1 MKKKILIFNDYYIPA
16 KKCGGPVT
24 SIRNAINALCE
35 YFDFYVEAYNHDF
48 GDKTAFPNI
57 EDEWYDVG
65 NARVR
70 YHRDGEL
77 DFNYKNMESFIKDVN
92 PSLMW
97 FSGLLVPNKIHN
109 AIRIGK
115 KYNIP
120 ILISPRGEASP
131 DRMKLKGYKKYPYAL
146 LVSVLGKYNRSKN
159 VYFHVTSDDEIA
171 GLKKYFFINN
181 EKIIKVSNI
190 GIMPNKNKRI
200 YEKKEGELRIT
211 FISRIHEVKNLLY
224 AIDIINMLK
233 CKVNFDIYGP
243 IESVD
248 YWNKCEN
255 LIRESPSNVRINYC
269 GEVNPGNIED
279 VFINY
284 DCFLFPTKNENYG
297 HVIAESLANGC
308 PVVLSKGTTP
318 WDDLDRKA
326 GFVCNLNYKD
336 EFVDALNYIASLGKD
351 EYDRFMN
358 KTSVYYNEK
367 IKDNEAI
374 EGHRKMFNKIISLH
388 SVKGEYYE

>member
-1 MKKKILIFNDYYIPA
+1 M
-16 KKCGGPVT
+16 
-24 SIRNAINALCE
+24 
-35 YFDFYVEAYNHDF
+35 
-48 GDKTAFPNI
+48 
-57 EDEWYDVG
+57 
-65 NARVR
+65 
-70 YHRDGEL
+70 
-77 DFNYKNMESFIKDVN
+77 
-92 PSLMW
+92 
-97 FSGLLVPNKIHN
+97 
-109 AIRIGK
+109 
-115 KYNIP
+115 
-120 ILISPRGEASP
+120 
-131 DRMKLKGYKKYPYAL
+131 
-146 LVSVLGKYNRSKN
+146 SVMGIYNRSKN

-358 KTSVYYNEK
+358 KTSVYYNEN
-367 IKDNEAI
+367 IKYN
-374 EGHRKMFNKIISLH
+374 GIIF
-388 SVKGEYYE
+388 

>member
-146 LVSVLGKYNRSKN
+146 LVSVMGIYNR
-159 VYFHVTSDDEIA
+159 
-171 GLKKYFFINN
+171 
-181 EKIIKVSNI
+181 
-190 GIMPNKNKRI
+190 
-200 YEKKEGELRIT
+200 
-211 FISRIHEVKNLLY
+211 
-224 AIDIINMLK
+224 
-233 CKVNFDIYGP
+233 
-243 IESVD
+243 
-248 YWNKCEN
+248 
-255 LIRESPSNVRINYC
+255 
-269 GEVNPGNIED
+269 
-279 VFINY
+279 
-284 DCFLFPTKNENYG
+284 
-297 HVIAESLANGC
+297 
-308 PVVLSKGTTP
+308 
-318 WDDLDRKA
+318 
-326 GFVCNLNYKD
+326 
-336 EFVDALNYIASLGKD
+336 
-351 EYDRFMN
+351 
-358 KTSVYYNEK
+358 
-367 IKDNEAI
+367 
-374 EGHRKMFNKIISLH
+374 
-388 SVKGEYYE
+388 